1 MKMKVIIML
10 CYGVPITDCHNRK
23 LDDGSTLWLCPQ
35 QMSVFLLS
43 STKLPWSP
51 APWEAQPK
59 QQLTCSC
66 LWGGRGRGGSLRSLI
81 SDLQTKMRVYTFVVD
96 LLTEQV
102 SEQMKYWTISGD
114 SLSGALSLPY
124 LRVVYLRLSTIL
136 NWNWRNVS
144 YWKTGTIWTQIFPPK
159 EQWAIGHQNIG
170 SMNKENNCNYF
181 GTWCCYIGQWY
192 C

>member
-1 MKMKVIIML
+1 MTLSPTDVCLPSVIHEASLESSPM
-10 CYGVPITDCHNRK
+10 
-23 LDDGSTLWLCPQ
+23 GSTVAAAYLQLFVGRSGEGRVTTIINFRFTNENESLYVCYWLWI
-35 QMSVFLLS
+35 
-43 STKLPWSP
+43 
-51 APWEAQPK
+51 E
-59 QQLTCSC
+59 
-66 LWGGRGRGGSLRSLI
+66 
-81 SDLQTKMRVYTFVVD
+81 
-96 LLTEQV
+96 LTEHEV
-102 SEQMKYWTISGD
+102 SEQMKYSAISAD

-136 NWNWRNVS
+136 NWNWRNVI
-144 YWKTGTIWTQIFPPK
+144 YWKTRTIWTQIFPPK